1 MNTPSRIPPE
11 DKKTLRRNALAARAM
26 MAHAT
31 GPVAAQR
38 LSARVMELLERLPGR
53 TVAGYMPVRHEI
65 DVHPLME
72 RIAQSGRILVLPVV
86 KRRNAPLVF
95 REWAPGKPLQ
105 EGEFGVPVPL
115 PDSPEHRPD
124 ILLVP
129 LAAFDREG
137 FRLGYGG
144 GYYDRTLAAL
154 RTGRK
159 AVTAVGVAYSGQELD
174 RVPREETD
182 QPLDWI
188 VTDRQTIGPIG
199 TQA

>member
-11 DKKTLRRNALAARAM
+11 DKETLRRNALSARAM

-53 TVAGYMPVRHEI
+53 IVAGYMPVRHEI
-65 DVHPLME
+65 DVRPLME

-95 REWAPGKPLQ
+95 REWAPGRPLR
-105 EGEFGVPVPL
+105 EGEFGVPVPF

-154 RTGRK
+154 RAGGE
-159 AVTAVGVAYSGQELD
+159 AVTAVGVAYSGQEVD

-199 TQA
+199 RQV

>member
-1 MNTPSRIPPE
+1 MNTVSRTPPE

-38 LSARVMELLERLPGR
+38 LAERVMELLERLPGGI
-53 TVAGYMPVRHEI
+53 VAGYMPVRHEI
-65 DVHPLME
+65 DVRPLME
-72 RIAQSGRILVLPVV
+72 RIAKSGRTLVLPVV
-86 KRRNAPLVF
+86 KRRDTPLAF
-95 REWAPGKPLQ
+95 REWAPGDPLR

-115 PDSPEHRPD
+115 PERPERRPG
-124 ILLVP
+124 ILVVP
-129 LAAFDREG
+129 LVAFDRDG

-154 RTGRK
+154 RAGGE
-159 AVTAVGVAYSGQELD
+159 AVTAIGVAYSGQEMD
-174 RVPREETD
+174 RVPQEETD

>member
-1 MNTPSRIPPE
+1 MNMPSRTPPK

-31 GPVAAQR
+31 GPVAARR
-38 LSARVMELLERLPGR
+38 LATRVMELLERLSGR
-53 TVAGYMPVRHEI
+53 IIAGYMPVHHEI
-65 DVHPLME
+65 DVRPLME
-72 RIAQSGRILVLPVV
+72 QIAESDRTLVLPVV
-86 KRRNAPLVF
+86 KERDAPLVF
-95 REWAPGKPLQ
+95 REWTPGAPLQ
-105 EGEFGVPVPL
+105 DGAFGVPIPL
-115 PDSPEHRPD
+115 PDSPERLPE
-124 ILLVP
+124 ILIVP

-154 RTGRK
+154 RASAGD
-159 AVTAVGVAYSGQELD
+159 VTAIGVAYSGQEMD
-174 RVPREETD
+174 RVPREDTD

-199 TQA
+199 IQA

>member
-1 MNTPSRIPPE
+1 MSTSFRTSPE
-11 DKKTLRRNALAARAM
+11 DKRTLRRNALAARAM

-31 GPVAAQR
+31 GPVAARR
-38 LSARVMELLERLPGR
+38 LAARVMELLRELPGR
-53 TVAGYMPVRHEI
+53 IVAGHVPVRHEI
-65 DVHPLME
+65 DIRPLME
-72 RIAQSGRILVLPVV
+72 QIAESGRTLVLPVV
-86 KRRNAPLVF
+86 ERRDAPLVF
-95 REWAPGKPLQ
+95 REWTPGDPLE
-105 EGEFGVPVPL
+105 EGEFGIPVP
-115 PDSPEHRPD
+115 PRNRPERRPE

-154 RTGRK
+154 RAGGGM
-159 AVTAVGVAYSGQELD
+159 VTAVGVAYSGQEMD
-174 RVPREETD
+174 RLPREETD

-199 TQA
+199 TEA

>member
-1 MNTPSRIPPE
+1 MNTPSRTSPD
-11 DKKTLRRNALAARAM
+11 DKRTLRRNALAARAM

-31 GPVAAQR
+31 GPVAARR
-38 LSARVMELLERLPGR
+38 LAARVMELLERLPGR
-53 TVAGYMPVRHEI
+53 IVAGYMPVRHEI
-65 DVHPLME
+65 DVRPLME
-72 RIAQSGRILVLPVV
+72 QIAESGRTLVLPVV
-86 KRRNAPLVF
+86 MKRDAPLAF
-95 REWAPGKPLQ
+95 REWAPGEPLQ
-105 EGEFGVPVPL
+105 EGAFGVPVPL
-115 PDSPEHRPD
+115 PDRPEHVPD

-129 LAAFDREG
+129 LAAFDRDG
-137 FRLGYGG
+137 YRLGYGG

-154 RTGRK
+154 RGRED
-159 AVTAVGVAYSGQELD
+159 AVTAVGVAYSGQEMD

>member
-11 DKKTLRRNALAARAM
+11 DKETLRRNALSARAM

-53 TVAGYMPVRHEI
+53 IVAGYMPVRHEI
-65 DVHPLME
+65 DVRPLME

-95 REWAPGKPLQ
+95 REWA
-105 EGEFGVPVPL
+105 
-115 PDSPEHRPD
+115 
-124 ILLVP
+124 

-154 RTGRK
+154 RAGGE
-159 AVTAVGVAYSGQELD
+159 AVTAVGVAYSGQEVDRAALRAGGEAVTAVGVAYSGQEVD

-199 TQA
+199 RQV

>member
-65 DVHPLME
+65 DVCPLME

-115 PDSPEHRPD
+115 PDSPEHHPD

-154 RTGRK
+154 RTGRE
-159 AVTAVGVAYSGQELD
+159 AVTAVGVAYSGQEVD

-199 TQA
+199 RQV

>member
-1 MNTPSRIPPE
+1 MNSPSRIPPE

-38 LSARVMELLERLPGR
+38 LAERVMELLERLPGR
-53 TVAGYMPVRHEI
+53 IIAGYMPVRHEI
-65 DVHPLME
+65 DVRPLMD
-72 RIAQSGRILVLPVV
+72 RIAKSGRTIVLPVV
-86 KRRNAPLVF
+86 QQRDAPLVF
-95 REWAPGKPLQ
+95 REWTPGTPLKD
-105 EGEFGVPVPL
+105 GAFGVPVPL
-115 PDSPEHRPD
+115 PDSPERLPE

-137 FRLGYGG
+137 YRLGYGG

-154 RTGRK
+154 RASEGS
-159 AVTAVGVAYSGQELD
+159 VTAIGVAYSGQEMD
-174 RVPREETD
+174 RLPREETD

>member
-1 MNTPSRIPPE
+1 MNTLPRTPPE

-31 GPVAAQR
+31 GPVAARR
-38 LSARVMELLERLPGR
+38 LTVRVMELLERLPGR
-53 TVAGYMPVRHEI
+53 IVAGYMPVRHEI
-65 DVHPLME
+65 DVRPLMDK
-72 RIAQSGRILVLPVV
+72 IAESGRTLVLPVV
-86 KRRNAPLVF
+86 KERDAPLVF
-95 REWAPGKPLQ
+95 REWAPGEPL
-105 EGEFGVPVPL
+105 EDGAFGVPIPL
-115 PDSPEHRPD
+115 PDRPERLPE

-154 RTGRK
+154 RAGGD
-159 AVTAVGVAYSGQELD
+159 VTAIGVAYSGQEMD

-199 TQA
+199 TRA